1 MSNMN
6 SIQKLESSIIR
17 AWTVVDDIDDVLKC
31 VGDDPF
37 FIGMKADHQ
46 DKLINLLIG
55 IKELAE
61 VKMNRVWVD
70 FEVINEDYY
79 K

>member
-6 SIQKLESSIIR
+6 SIQKLESSISR
-17 AWTVVDDIDDVLKC
+17 AWTVVDDIDDVLKY

-37 FIGMKADHQ
+37 FIGMEADHQ